1 MSIQPPLSEL
11 PIKTANSGFY
21 RGFSIDVTVVSKII
35 IAALVVWC
43 IVWPEWAGQVLGAW
57 NSAILTS
64 FASWY
69 IWVVTFFV
77 VVCLGLAIW
86 PTAGK
91 MNLGAEGE
99 KPEFS
104 NFSWFSMM
112 FGAGIGVGML
122 TFAVAEPVS
131 HFQNNPEV
139 IQGLTNG
146 GEADNVRSA
155 YKWSFLH
162 WGLGAWAC
170 YAIAGLSL
178 AFFSYRRGL
187 PLTIRSGLTPLFG
200 TALSGVLGT
209 IIDIVAVVATILGV
223 AQTLGFGVE
232 QFVAGLTRI
241 GIDGLVYA
249 EGAVDAAGDALSGPN
264 SVGIVVAL
272 LIIMGASTLSALSGV
287 GKGIKWLSNI
297 NMVLSIFLLGFFILF
312 GATFFGFNAFFVGIW
327 DYLTALPW
335 MSVNVFAG
343 TPLDT
348 FLATAP
354 ASFQALTPE
363 NATAAFGALS
373 TPGASVESVN
383 AALASAAEAAE
394 VAAVT
399 LPAAD
404 VTAAIS
410 TTVENRQAT
419 WQGWWPV
426 FYWAWWIAFA
436 PFVGLFLAR
445 ISRGRTIRE
454 FVLGAMIVPSLMC
467 FVWFSWAGGT
477 AISLELTGGA
487 DGAIFGV
494 SNGDKIFAVTEVML
508 QAISEWLVWG
518 MAVLIVV
525 LLLTFLVTS
534 ADSAVLIVNTI
545 NAAGDEGPKARPHIL
560 FWGAALALVVGG
572 LLVSGGTN
580 AIQTAMVIGALPFS
594 VVMALMAIS
603 LIKAIYN
610 DSRRE
615 KAGVEAVTTNVDT
628 GAGAMPAE

>member
-1 MSIQPPLSEL
+1 MPIKPPLSEL
-11 PIKTANSGFY
+11 PINTAEHGFY
-21 RGFSIDVTVVSKII
+21 RGFSVNVTVISKVII
-35 IAALVVWC
+35 SMLVVWC
-43 IVWPEWAGQVLGAW
+43 IVWPTQAGTVLGSW
-57 NSAILTS
+57 NTVILAN
-64 FASWY
+64 FAAWY
-69 IWVVTFFV
+69 IWVVAGFV
-77 VVCLGLAIW
+77 LVCLCLAIW
-86 PTAGK
+86 PTAGNL
-91 MNLGAEGE
+91 NLGADGD

-131 HFQNNPEV
+131 HFGSNPET
-139 IQGLTNG
+139 IKGLTNG
-146 GEADNVRSA
+146 GTADNVRMA

-200 TALSGVLGT
+200 KALSGPLGH

-232 QFVAGLTRI
+232 QFLAGLTRI
-241 GIDGLVYA
+241 GFTGLVL
-249 EGAVDAAGDALSGPN
+249 GPDAVNAAGESTAGN
-264 SVGIVVAL
+264 STTFGIIIAL
-272 LIIMGASTLSALSGV
+272 LVIMGASTLSALSGV

-297 NMVLSIFLLGFFILF
+297 NMTLSIVLLGFFIIF
-312 GATFFGFNAFFVGIW
+312 GATWFGLSAFFVGIF
-327 DYLTALPW
+327 DYLLALPQ
-335 MSVNVFAG
+335 MSFNVFKSDGVDGSEA
-343 TPLDT
+343 
-348 FLATAP
+348 FL
-354 ASFQALTPE
+354 
-363 NATAAFGALS
+363 
-373 TPGASVESVN
+373 
-383 AALASAAEAAE
+383 LA
-394 VAAVT
+394 
-399 LPAAD
+399 
-404 VTAAIS
+404 
-410 TTVENRQAT
+410 Q

-454 FVLGAMIVPSLMC
+454 FVLGAMIVPALMC

-477 AISLELTGGA
+477 AIDLELNGGA
-487 DGAIFGV
+487 NEAIFGV
-494 SNGDKIFAVTEVML
+494 ANSDKIFAMTEFML
-508 QAISEWLVWG
+508 APVSEVLAWG

-525 LLLTFLVTS
+525 LLMTFLVTS

-572 LLVSGGTN
+572 LLISGGTG

-594 VVMALMAIS
+594 VVMMLMAIS
-603 LIKAIYN
+603 LIKAIFN
-610 DSRRE
+610 DGRRE
-615 KAGVEAVTTNVDT
+615 AAGVSSVTVNPAIT
-628 GAGAMPAE
+628 PAE